1 MTFLAPLSVNP
12 TLVVDYID
20 RYERAIIDIEPF
32 FQQEGQKLI
41 ELCQRLPQEIFKFK
55 RYLAELRSIE
65 SLLELQR
72 AEFEGKKYK
81 SLLETNQRALAAR
94 DIQQYIKGDKDYVQ
108 KSELI
113 LEISHIKQQL
123 EAVLEGLNI
132 MHWQLNN
139 QTKLVVASLEEYEL

>member
-1 MTFLAPLSVNP
+1 MTFLAPISTNP
-12 TLVVDYID
+12 TLVVNYIE
-20 RYERAIIDIEPF
+20 RYEKAISDIEPF
-32 FQQEGQKLI
+32 FSQEGQKLI
-41 ELCQRLPQEIFKFK
+41 ELCQRLPQETFKFK
-55 RYLAELRSIE
+55 RYLAELKSIE

-94 DIQQYIKGDKDYVQ
+94 DIQQYIKGDKDFVH